1 MIEMNKELGATWE
14 KQLNDYI
21 NDNHLLCYTLPIPGI
36 YAITIDSHIAYINAS
51 TDTFRT
57 GKNII
62 WDIMNGCYFTL
73 GNKVNIGFLSTLM
86 EEGHRIDVI
95 HLDDTYGHEREEWAR
110 IWINDIKPPLNNF
123 CDDEDDDVLLEEIKK
138 KPVVVIK
145 TKGEKE
151 TISIVEVD

>member
-62 WDIMNGCYFTL
+62 WDIFVRKQLQHYVVDQKIL
-73 GNKVNIGFLSTLM
+73 KS
-86 EEGHRIDVI
+86 
-95 HLDDTYGHEREEWAR
+95 
-110 IWINDIKPPLNNF
+110 IKLWQKQ
-123 CDDEDDDVLLEEIKK
+123 I
-138 KPVVVIK
+138 
-145 TKGEKE
+145 
-151 TISIVEVD
+151 